1 MTDSATCANCGA
13 VRSGPFCSQCGQGA
27 RELNRPIW
35 WIIGEFLDAVFS
47 YDSRTFRTLWLLA
60 AAPGEFTRQ
69 YMAGK
74 RASLL
79 PPFRLFVIATA
90 LFFIV
95 LQWTG
100 VSLIVF
106 HPPVTPADGLD
117 GLGIEFMVPA
127 HNGPVAPLTAE
138 QKKAMAEVRLSIE
151 TGNAV
156 EAGDPASQKESIAF
170 VSRLWA
176 GIERLLEDPTR
187 INEPLSIWLP
197 RLMLVLVPVLALM
210 LAVMH
215 WWPRVYLIEHLVFS
229 VHLHTLMFLLFTLAT
244 LGVAA
249 GGWFDIGWAILPFL
263 ALYILVAMKRVYG
276 RGWVLT
282 LVKLFWLLLAYFTV
296 LVIGMAFVL
305 LAVLQDI

>member
-1 MTDSATCANCGA
+1 MTDNATCANCGA
-13 VRSGPFCSQCGQGA
+13 VRTGPFCSQCGQGA

-60 AAPGEFTRQ
+60 VAPGEFTRR

-95 LQWTG
+95 LQWSG

-106 HPPVTPADGLD
+106 HPPATTGESMDGV
-117 GLGIEFMVPA
+117 GIEFLVPA
-127 HNGPVAPLTAE
+127 GAGSVAPLTEE
-138 QKKAMAEVRLSIE
+138 QKKAIADVRRSIE
-151 TGNAV
+151 TGKAV
-156 EAGDPASQKESIAF
+156 EAEDAASQKESIAF
-170 VSRLWA
+170 VKRLWT
-176 GIERLLEDPTR
+176 GIERLLEDPQR
-187 INEPLSIWLP
+187 INEPLSVWLP
-197 RLMLVLVPVLALM
+197 RLMLVLVPLLALI
-210 LAVMH
+210 LAAMH

-249 GGWFDIGWAILPFL
+249 GGWFDIGWVTLPFL
-263 ALYILVAMKRVYG
+263 AVYSLVAMKRVY
-276 RGWVLT
+276 RRSWVLT
-282 LVKLFWLLLAYFTV
+282 LFKLFWLLLAYFMV
-296 LVIGMAFVL
+296 LVIGMVLVL